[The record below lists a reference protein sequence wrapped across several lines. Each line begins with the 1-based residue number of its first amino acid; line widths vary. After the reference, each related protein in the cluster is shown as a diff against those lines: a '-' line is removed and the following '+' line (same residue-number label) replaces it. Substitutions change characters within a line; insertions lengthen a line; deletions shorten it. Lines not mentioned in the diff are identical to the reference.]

1 MIAAIRTPFCA
12 LLLIVGAGCNGL
24 GGASSTAV
32 ATQARPASSVETRAA
47 EDTHKGRWPS
57 PTLAPAE
64 GWMTS
69 TASSGGL
76 ATAEAT
82 TVPLHDPVGTF
93 PGATLARLPANGIVI
108 LAWGYR
114 PRVRLRPFP
123 SRPRFPSR
131 ITYPSSATTRA
142 GKANRRRT
150 CRYTSYSRAF
160 VTTSS
165 RCTSSSELSTQA
177 LIKCDGHRPS

>member
-64 GWMTS
+64 GWMTQHRLERRPRYGRGHDRATPRS
-69 TASSGGL
+69 RGNISRGDTRPPASQWDRDPRLGLPPQESASAPSPPGL
-76 ATAEAT
+76 ASPPVSPTP
-82 TVPLHDPVGTF
+82 VPPRQGLG
-93 PGATLARLPANGIVI
+93 
-108 LAWGYR
+108 R
-114 PRVRLRPFP
+114 PTGGERAAIRPIHEPSSPPPLGVRLLRN
-123 SRPRFPSR
+123 SAPRR
-131 ITYPSSATTRA
+131 
-142 GKANRRRT
+142 
-150 CRYTSYSRAF
+150 
-160 VTTSS
+160 
-165 RCTSSSELSTQA
+165 
-177 LIKCDGHRPS
+177 